1 MPRQETKH
9 ARRTGAARTTVR
21 PCPSFSTL
29 PDDLLLVFYRLLAES
44 PSSRA
49 RFAAVCRSWRNAVA
63 AEPRVPALPWLL
75 LSPPDEHDRT
85 WLAHC
90 PEDGSAMRVQPRHGA
105 VGRYLVGAYD
115 GGWVVSSQPQPLR
128 IANLF
133 TGAEV
138 GLSEKQKSIACPC
151 SYHGR
156 GDACGPIVSKI
167 VFSEAPTSD
176 GCIMAAMTE
185 NCGITLCRVDCPRG
199 GWTTYGC
206 RMLRFMDIT
215 FCNGELYGIEGNY
228 NKLLKFVIGVN
239 KDGAPMVMASYQIDM
254 GMVNHSSSANSCK
267 EYACYITDL
276 HGKLT
281 MAVINQWWPNPK
293 PYFRVFE
300 LIGTNTWS
308 ELTSLGDHALFL
320 GPAFSKAVHMPMDRH
335 GDVERNHI
343 YYCSRRLLSP
353 NSTFHSDAVSLT
365 ISNNDGDLKC
375 HKEHKKSIAENS
387 KITSVGYFVE
397 DGRYDSTWLLPPDI

>member
-1 MPRQETKH
+1 MDRGSAAEMPT
-9 ARRTGAARTTVR
+9 RRTGPARTTMR

-29 PDDLLLVFYRLLAES
+29 PGDLLLVVYRLLAKS
-44 PSSRA
+44 TSSRA

-63 AEPRVPALPWLL
+63 AEPRVPALPLLL
-75 LSPPDEHDRT
+75 LSPRDEHDRT

-90 PEDGSAMRVQPRHGA
+90 PEDGATMRAQLRHGA

-115 GGWVVSSQPQPLR
+115 GGWVVSSKPPPLR
-128 IANLF
+128 IVNLF

-138 GLSEKQKSIACPC
+138 GLSEKQRTIACSC
-151 SYHGR
+151 SYHRR
-156 GDACGPIVSKI
+156 GDACGPIVLKI
-167 VFSEAPTSD
+167 VFSETPTSD

-185 NCGITLCRVDCPRG
+185 NCRIALCRVGCPGG
-199 GWTTYGC
+199 GWTAYGC

-215 FCNGELYGIEGNY
+215 FCNGELYGIEDNY
-228 NKLLKFVIGVN
+228 KKLLKFVIGV
-239 KDGAPMVMASYQIDM
+239 YQIDM
-254 GMVNHSSSANSCK
+254 GMVNHSTSANSCN
-267 EYACYITDL
+267 EYACYIVDL

-281 MAVINQWWPNPK
+281 MAVINQWWPKPK

-300 LIGTNTWS
+300 LIDSNTWS

-320 GPAFSKAVHMPMDRH
+320 GPTFSKAVHMPADRH

-353 NSTFHSDAVSLT
+353 NSTFHSDAVTFT
-365 ISNNDGDLKC
+365 ISNNDGDLKH
-375 HKEHKKSIAENS
+375 HKEHKKSIADNFV
-387 KITSVGYFVE
+387 IASVGYFVE
-397 DGRYDSTWLLPPDI
+397 DDRYEGCGFFLLISS

>member
-1 MPRQETKH
+1 MNNFAAQGNSAPALIKNLISVRQITTDNHVSVEFDPFGLSVKDYPTKAEI
-9 ARRTGAARTTVR
+9 ARFNSSV
-21 PCPSFSTL
+21 
-29 PDDLLLVFYRLLAES
+29 YRLLAKS

-49 RFAAVCRSWRNAVA
+49 RFAAICRSWRHAVA

-75 LSPPDEHDRT
+75 LSPREEHDRT
-85 WLAHC
+85 WLVHY
-90 PEDGSAMRVQPRHGA
+90 PEDVSAMRFRPRHGA

-115 GGWVVSSQPQPLR
+115 GGWVVSSQTPPLR
-128 IANLF
+128 IVNLF
-133 TGAEV
+133 TGVEV
-138 GLSEKQKSIACPC
+138 GLSEKQRSIACPC

-156 GDACGPIVSKI
+156 GDACRLIVSKI
-167 VFSEAPTSD
+167 VFSETPTSD

-185 NCGITLCRVDCPRG
+185 NCGIVLCRVGCPGG
-199 GWTTYGC
+199 GWMTYGC
-206 RMLRFMDIT
+206 RMLRFMDIA

-239 KDGAPMVMASYQIDM
+239 KDGAPMVMAGYQTDV
-254 GMVNHSSSANSCK
+254 GMVKHSASGSSCK
-267 EYACYITDL
+267 EYACYIADL

-300 LIGTNTWS
+300 LIDTNTWS

-320 GPAFSKAVHMPMDRH
+320 GPAFSKAVHMPADRH

-343 YYCSRRLLSP
+343 YYCSHGDVERDQTHFSLLI
-353 NSTFHSDAVSLT
+353 NVHKHGNT
-365 ISNNDGDLKC
+365 I
-375 HKEHKKSIAENS
+375 EIQRIEEPQIAS
-387 KITSVGYFVE
+387 
-397 DGRYDSTWLLPPDI
+397 